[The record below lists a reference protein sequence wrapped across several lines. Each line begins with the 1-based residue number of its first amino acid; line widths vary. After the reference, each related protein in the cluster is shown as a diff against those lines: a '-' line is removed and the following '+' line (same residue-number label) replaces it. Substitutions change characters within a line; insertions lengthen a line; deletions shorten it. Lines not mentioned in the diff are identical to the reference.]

1 MQTSCK
7 IPPMDIPRLTPKE
20 RLILDLLLN
29 APGCELYGLEMV
41 KKSGGALKR
50 GTVYVTLERMAD
62 RGYVTS
68 REMKEAGQAGLP
80 RRVFRVTALGQRAH
94 CAWEAARLA
103 WAGGVP

>member
-1 MQTSCK
+1 
-7 IPPMDIPRLTPKE
+7 MDIPRLTPKE

-62 RGYVTS
+62 KGYVTS
-68 REMKEAGQAGLP
+68 REMKAS
-80 RRVFRVTALGQRAH
+80 RSTAKNSAPA
-94 CAWEAARLA
+94 CALQTLTATVGRTFIS
-103 WAGGVP
+103 